1 MRTVHEVSKLTGV
14 SIRTL
19 QYYDKIGLLSPTERT
34 EAGYRLYD
42 DAALERLGQILLFRE
57 LEFPLAE
64 IRDILDAPVFD
75 RDLALRQQIDLLILK
90 KERLDRIIGLAR
102 DMQKKGEITM
112 DFKAFDE
119 SKIEEYATRAKAAW
133 GTTKEYAA
141 YTEKAAGRTTEDY
154 KTIAEGLMAIFA
166 EFGALREQSEDA
178 PEVQALVVKLRDY
191 ISEHYYPCSNEM
203 LGNLG
208 KMYAAE
214 GEFRENIDKA
224 GGKGTA
230 AFASNAIAVF
240 LAANN

>member
-19 QYYDKIGLLSPTERT
+19 QYYDKIGLLSPAERT

-64 IRDILDAPVFD
+64 IRDILDAPDFD
-75 RDLALRQQIDLLILK
+75 RDLALRQQIDLLTLK

-119 SKIEEYATRAKAAW
+119 SKIEEYAARAKAAW
-133 GTTKEYAA
+133 GNTKEYAA
-141 YTEKAAGRTTEDY
+141 YTEKAAGRTTEDH

-178 PEVQALVVKLRDY
+178 PAVQALVVKLRDY
-191 ISEHYYPCSNEM
+191 ITEHYYPCSNEM

>member
-19 QYYDKIGLLSPTERT
+19 QYYDKIGLLSPAERT

-64 IRDILDAPVFD
+64 IRDILDAPDFD
-75 RDLALRQQIDLLILK
+75 RDLALRQQIDLLTLK

-119 SKIEEYATRAKAAW
+119 SKIEEYAARAKAAW
-133 GTTKEYAA
+133 GNTKEYAA
-141 YTEKAAGRTTEDY
+141 YTEKAAGRTTEDH

-191 ISEHYYPCSNEM
+191 ITEHYYPCSNEM